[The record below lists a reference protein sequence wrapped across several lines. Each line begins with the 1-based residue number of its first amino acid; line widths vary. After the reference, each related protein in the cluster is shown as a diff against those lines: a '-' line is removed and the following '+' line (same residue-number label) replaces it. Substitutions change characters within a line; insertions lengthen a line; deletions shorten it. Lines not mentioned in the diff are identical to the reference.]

1 MKITEYLLLAA
12 VMIPTILL
20 IVAVVVSLVP
30 VAPEPQPAA
39 QSARVSS
46 AGLYPADPAEE
57 VDSRL

>member
-1 MKITEYLLLAA
+1 MKITEYLLFAA

-30 VAPEPQPAA
+30 ATPEAQPAA

-46 AGLYPADPAEE
+46 AGLYPADP
-57 VDSRL
+57 VDESDLRL

>member
-30 VAPEPQPAA
+30 AAPQPQPAA
-39 QSARVSS
+39 QNAQSS
-46 AGLYPADPAEE
+46 AGLYPADPADEP
-57 VDSRL
+57 DSRL